1 MEDYFMSDKQDIVP
15 VSLKNESQYQMHNQ
29 KTQKKSTVA
38 FQVTKE
44 STTYRVYNGI
54 DKYIL
59 YTLLKGLSE

>member
-1 MEDYFMSDKQDIVP
+1 MSDKQDIVP

-29 KTQKKSTVA
+29 KTQTKSAVA

-59 YTLLKGLSE
+59 YTLLKVDRL

>member
-1 MEDYFMSDKQDIVP
+1 MSDKQDIVP

-29 KTQKKSTVA
+29 KTQTKSTVA

-59 YTLLKGLSE
+59 YTC